1 MDPAME
7 QKLPKCTVYYEE
19 IGEGRPILV
28 LHGGYLNHRH
38 MVDALEPLF
47 ADRHGWKRIY
57 IDIPGHGQSPV
68 DPSISNHDEVLDL
81 ILSFVDEVLP
91 GQGFAV
97 AGESRGGYLARGIVR
112 RRPDLV
118 DGALFIVPGRYAV
131 AAKGS
136 VPPHVTLTRADELIA
151 TLQPHE
157 VGRFNRLVVQS
168 AEILEKIRR
177 HKIPAAALADQDHQE
192 KINANYEYAFDVDAP
207 DKPFSKPV
215 LFLLGRQDSEVGY
228 QDALKAI
235 ECFPRATFAILD
247 KAGHS
252 LSWEQPTLFQALAG
266 EWLQRVEVSDGDS
279 PR

>member
-1 MDPAME
+1 
-7 QKLPKCTVYYEE
+7 
-19 IGEGRPILV
+19 
-28 LHGGYLNHRH
+28 
-38 MVDALEPLF
+38 MVDTLEPLF
-47 ADRHGWKRIY
+47 ADRQGWKRIY

-68 DPSISNHDEVLDL
+68 DPSISNHEEVLDI

-131 AAKGS
+131 AARGS
-136 VPPHVTLTRADELIA
+136 VPPHVTLATADELIA

-157 VGRFNRLVVQS
+157 VDRFNTLVVQS

-177 HKIPAAALADQDHQE
+177 YKISAVALADQEHQE
-192 KINANYEYAFDVDAP
+192 KINANYEFAFDVDAP
-207 DKPFSKPV
+207 DKPFSKPA
-215 LFLLGRQDSEVGY
+215 LFLLGRQDSMVGY

-252 LSWEQPTLFQALAG
+252 LSWEQPALFQALVG
-266 EWLQRVEVSDGDS
+266 EWLQRVEEFHGDS
-279 PR
+279 TR